1 MTKIIYSFNF
11 PSFQHAPNHLWALLL
26 SADPFS
32 LHRFL
37 HRKNCKK
44 KKKKAKVGREYKK
57 KVVFFLLELE
67 DAIISKVNNHNGSI
81 GRHGHTGGAIHLS
94 EAAPLRSE
102 FA

>member
-1 MTKIIYSFNF
+1 MLPIIFELSSFL
-11 PSFQHAPNHLWALLL
+11 PIHSLSTVSFIGKTA
-26 SADPFS
+26 
-32 LHRFL
+32 
-37 HRKNCKK
+37 KK
-44 KKKKAKVGREYKK
+44 KRKKKGKGRERIQK

-67 DAIISKVNNHNGSI
+67 DAIISKVNDHNGSI

>member
-1 MTKIIYSFNF
+1 MLPIIFELSSFL
-11 PSFQHAPNHLWALLL
+11 PIHSLSTVSFIGKTAKK
-26 SADPFS
+26 
-32 LHRFL
+32 R
-37 HRKNCKK
+37 KK
-44 KKKKAKVGREYKK
+44 KKKKGKGRERIQK
-57 KVVFFLLELE
+57 KVVSFLLELE

>member
-1 MTKIIYSFNF
+1 MLPIIFELSSFL
-11 PSFQHAPNHLWALLL
+11 PIHSLSTVSFIGKTA
-26 SADPFS
+26 
-32 LHRFL
+32 
-37 HRKNCKK
+37 KKKEKK
-44 KKKKAKVGREYKK
+44 KKGKGRERIQK

-67 DAIISKVNNHNGSI
+67 DAIISKVNDHNGSI